1 MKSLYKLFLAAF
13 AFPVFSFTLSSCKP
27 KEQPQLET
35 EYFNCEINGKYWT
48 YRANDLAFNPC
59 SGVGAGPSGM
69 TSWIISGL
77 DCIGPPQTQIIIYLS
92 GGNSFPDRDTFE
104 LSEQYQ
110 GSIDQPYPIISGNAY
125 SGFSTDSTHTGIL
138 IFTKRDSTEVKG
150 IFYFD
155 VLDKNYNTI
164 ISITNGK
171 FSIKL

>member
-1 MKSLYKLFLAAF
+1 MKPLYKLFIAAF
-13 AFPVFSFTLSSCKP
+13 AYLVFSLTLSSCTP
-27 KEQPQLET
+27 KEQPQPEA

-48 YRANDLAFNPC
+48 YRANRLAFNPC
-59 SGVGAGPSGM
+59 SGVGAGTSGM

-110 GSIDQPYPIISGNAY
+110 GFVDQPYPISTGY
-125 SGFSTDSTHTGIL
+125 SGFFIDKKHTGKL
-138 IFTKRDSTEVKG
+138 IFTQRDMNWIKG
-150 IFYFD
+150 IFFFD
-155 VLDKNYNTI
+155 VLDLNDSTVVK
-164 ISITNGK
+164 ITNGK